1 MNHNYSQNTDNS
13 SERAEAAR
21 AGGAARSAE
30 RFTENVFPS
39 RETFLNE
46 STMRHPRL
54 IPPSCLANQAPHTTS
69 HGKKATPKTEHPSR
83 RPQVLSR
90 PRATLRNKQ
99 SHWAGRAGC
108 VSRASPTM
116 RKKRVSKLNR
126 TAKFV
131 VNQRIACSS
140 VSRQRGEGYTAA
152 SRETKILRDV

>member
-1 MNHNYSQNTDNS
+1 MVSVFYDIEICMIAMNHNYSQNTDNS

-54 IPPSCLANQAPHTTS
+54 IPPSFLANQAPHTTS

-126 TAKFV
+126 QNCNCLLTTNIV
-131 VNQRIACSS
+131 ACSS
-140 VSRQRGEGYTAA
+140 VSR
-152 SRETKILRDV
+152 